1 MLEEENTTSGDVT
14 NAGETP
20 IETPAQNELNIL
32 NEENDVS
39 MVELPNISDAKFKKK
54 TSGKSKSSKTK
65 KSQKKISS
73 SKIKKNSKSKKSAKK
88 SSADSSASTSD
99 QGNTGETAD
108 DNMSSSTTTS
118 SDTSSSSDSVS
129 TDSSSS
135 QTSSSTSDSSSGK
148 KRSSKKSKQTLQ
160 QHPLYIRSFD
170 DVNGTF
176 IDHRP
181 SMTEPV
187 LMNKKKSMLKKR
199 RERKKKAKQEKEKQ
213 KILKKEDEVT
223 PLSKKPPLETLQE
236 ESEQE
241 SEVTAPE
248 SNRNKLIADLQTH
261 LNKESK
267 NKRFLGGKSKLASS
281 SKPQHNY
288 GSIANRDADARNK
301 EKYKGISH
309 YSKGYPP
316 ESSSS
321 IDQQMDL
328 SFDELKLSK
337 KKSNDSN
344 NDLTNLGSKPPSSNS
359 DSSEVSSLGDVCL
372 PITSD
377 SEYYISDINSDEEN
391 NMSLS
396 SSESQ
401 KKTRNVNS
409 KTKEATDSDLDSELN
424 SKGFDGKRYEKEM
437 LQSIKDLNE
446 KTNYYGNKADEQHDY
461 QQTPSVASDHKNKR
475 RKKPTPKKEWPDI
488 SVLEEFSKDETEK
501 LKRQAITN
509 NRNMRNFVAPDFYY
523 DNLDINDVHADEEG
537 VDPADSVIEAHFSP
551 SPKGVA
557 SPNRDDTESNASSS
571 IQGFQ
576 PTIGFKNP
584 LVSNVDVPELGNTKI
599 NETQLLKNKNLRN
612 SRFQAWKLKNKAQKK
627 FLNINSND
635 KAGNALP
642 KLSKIASDSTIDL
655 TKKNTNL
662 NENKNFLIGDSS
674 IIQYPPQIISSNPGH
689 FRYAYFRDD
698 MESTVHSPTISGL
711 LQPGQSF
718 RDLFIGEHYKKN
730 VDYDESDF
738 DSEGNL
744 KFDEDN
750 NYVAPFWLDV
760 LNPTEEEMKVISKAF
775 GIHPLTAE
783 DIFLGEA
790 REKVELFKDY
800 YLVCFR
806 SFDIVAER
814 YNRDNRSERSGKS
827 RRSSLSTS
835 STIDSNKKNYKQ
847 KNNRNVVG
855 NLKNKVFKFFGK
867 NSSKQIPIAS
877 SQFSSKSSSRLS
889 NNMKS
894 SSNTLRQSYMNKQQ
908 REKELEEYKRKS
920 GSRHK
925 PRSGELEPLNV
936 YILVFRTGVLTFHF
950 APTPHPINVRRRARL
965 IRDYMDVSS
974 DWIAY
979 ALIDDITDAF
989 APIIEI
995 IEDEVYDIEEAI
1007 LRMHNPDLHNSDDDS
1022 DDDSDLSDFE
1032 ADYEEKIKTSQ
1043 DKLQQRTRSLSTVGQ
1058 DANTFAD
1065 KHAKSNVTFNGRHK
1079 DNSENS
1085 SLFSHGTSYTGK
1097 SMDSDSSSSSDS
1109 ISIASNIILW
1119 KRKGD
1124 MLRRIAECRKRVMS
1138 VSRLLGSK
1146 ADVIKSFA
1154 KRCNEDW
1161 EVAPRSDI
1169 GMYLGDIQDHI
1180 VTMVSSL
1187 NHFEKLLSRS
1197 HSNYLAQI
1205 NIDMTKVNND
1215 MNDVLSK
1222 ITILG
1227 TAVLPLNVITG
1238 LWGMNCIVPGQYYN
1252 NLAWFFGIVGF
1263 MILFTGWSVWF
1274 TKKKL
1279 NF

>member
-1 MLEEENTTSGDVT
+1 MIEEENITSEEVT
-14 NAGETP
+14 NQCN
-20 IETPAQNELNIL
+20 TPADTSFKEEQNVLSNK
-32 NEENDVS
+32 NDVS
-39 MVELPNISDAKFKKK
+39 MVELPNISEAKGKKK
-54 TSGKSKSSKTK
+54 SPGKSKNLKSKKSQKKSSSSKTK
-65 KSQKKISS
+65 KS
-73 SKIKKNSKSKKSAKK
+73 SKSKKSSSKK
-88 SSADSSASTSD
+88 NKHSSSDSDSEN
-99 QGNTGETAD
+99 GNANGTAD
-108 DNMSSSTTTS
+108 DNLTSSTSTS
-118 SDTSSSSDSVS
+118 TGTDDDSDSSGETSSSE
-129 TDSSSS
+129 SSSI
-135 QTSSSTSDSSSGK
+135 TSSSTESSSGK
-148 KRSSKKSKQTLQ
+148 KRSSKRSKIPLQ

-199 RERKKKAKQEKEKQ
+199 RERKKKAKLEKEKEQ
-213 KILKKEDEVT
+213 QEKINKQDESNIL
-223 PLSKKPPLETLQE
+223 PSRNPPLETLHE
-236 ESEQE
+236 E
-241 SEVTAPE
+241 PE
-248 SNRNKLIADLQTH
+248 HDDAFKKIDSKRNKLIEDLQTH
-261 LNKESK
+261 LNKEHK
-267 NKRFLGGKSKLASS
+267 NKRGLNSDNKLPNSVKTVS
-281 SKPQHNY
+281 NY
-288 GSIANRDADARNK
+288 GSIATRDSESKGK

-309 YSKGYPP
+309 YSKGN
-316 ESSSS
+316 
-321 IDQQMDL
+321 I
-328 SFDELKLSK
+328 
-337 KKSNDSN
+337 
-344 NDLTNLGSKPPSSNS
+344 DLTNLGSKPPSSNS
-359 DSSEVSSLGDVCL
+359 DSSDASSLGDVCL

-377 SEYYISDINSDEEN
+377 SEYYISDLNSDEEN
-391 NMSLS
+391 NKSVES
-396 SSESQ
+396 VDSQ
-401 KKTRNVNS
+401 KKSKRNYKSGKDV
-409 KTKEATDSDLDSELN
+409 TGSDIDSELN

-437 LQSIKDLNE
+437 LQSISDLN
-446 KTNYYGNKADEQHDY
+446 KKADIYNNKEEDEKHNFQKSFSS
-461 QQTPSVASDHKNKR
+461 TNSNKNKR
-475 RKKPTPKKEWPDI
+475 RKRQTVKKEWPDI
-488 SVLEEFSKDETEK
+488 SVLEEFSKEETEK
-501 LKRQAITN
+501 LKRQAISN
-509 NRNMRNFVAPDFYY
+509 NKNMRKYMVPDFYY
-523 DNLDINDVHADEEG
+523 DNMDINDVHADDDG
-537 VDPADSVIEAHFSP
+537 VDPTDSIIEPNFSP
-551 SPKGVA
+551 SPRTA
-557 SPNRDDTESNASSS
+557 PSPNTEDAESAASSS

-584 LVSNVDVPELGNTKI
+584 LVSNVDVPELGNAKI

-612 SRFQAWKLKNKAQKK
+612 TRFQAWKLKNKAQKK
-627 FLNINSND
+627 LANTVGTTD
-635 KAGNALP
+635 KSGASDKGDLP
-642 KLSKIASDSTIDL
+642 RLSKMNSDSTTNI

-662 NENKNFLIGDSS
+662 NENPNFLIGDSS
-674 IIQYPPQIISSNPGH
+674 IIQYPPQIISNNPEH
-689 FRYAYFRDD
+689 FRFAYFRDD

-711 LQPGQSF
+711 LQPGQLF
-718 RDLFIGEHYKKN
+718 RDLFVGEHYKKN

-814 YNRDNRSERSGKS
+814 TNRDNKSERSGKS
-827 RRSSLSTS
+827 RRSSFSNASTME
-835 STIDSNKKNYKQ
+835 SNKRHGRHS
-847 KNNRNVVG
+847 NNNPTVVG
-855 NLKNKVFKFFGK
+855 NLKNKVFKFFGRDGIK
-867 NSSKQIPIAS
+867 SIPNTS
-877 SQFSSKSSSRLS
+877 SQLSTKSSAHFST
-889 NNMKS
+889 NMKS
-894 SSNTLRQSYMNKQQ
+894 SNANSRQSQMSKQQ
-908 REKELEEYKRKS
+908 KEKELEEYKRKS

-1007 LRMHNPDLHNSDDDS
+1007 LKMHSPNLHNSDDDS
-1022 DDDSDLSDFE
+1022 DLESDGSDFE
-1032 ADYEEKIKTSQ
+1032 TDYEEKVQTSQ
-1043 DKLQQRTRSLSTVGQ
+1043 NKLNSRTRSLSTVRPMSS
-1058 DANTFAD
+1058 TFAEQQP
-1065 KHAKSNVTFNGRHK
+1065 ANNVTFKGNYK
-1079 DNSENS
+1079 NNSENS
-1085 SLFSHGTSYTGK
+1085 SLFSQGTSFSAK
-1097 SMDSDSSSSSDS
+1097 STMSNSTSSSDTTS
-1109 ISIASNIILW
+1109 MDSNIILW

-1238 LWGMNCIVPGQYYN
+1238 LWGMNCVVPGQAYN
-1252 NLAWFFGIVGF
+1252 NLGWFFGIVGF
-1263 MILFTGWSVWF
+1263 MTIFAGWSVWF

>member
-1 MLEEENTTSGDVT
+1 MIDSDTLESSENPLQRDSSIIDGGNLSEQAD
-14 NAGETP
+14 
-20 IETPAQNELNIL
+20 
-32 NEENDVS
+32 NDIS
-39 MVELPNISDAKFKKK
+39 MVELPHISE
-54 TSGKSKSSKTK
+54 
-65 KSQKKISS
+65 
-73 SKIKKNSKSKKSAKK
+73 SKSKKSAKK
-88 SSADSSASTSD
+88 SKKGTNSEKRSNKKGSSSSKNKKSSKSKKDQKKNKVVNEGDDSLLANNSDQTTDEESESSESSSESTSD
-99 QGNTGETAD
+99 DT
-108 DNMSSSTTTS
+108 SSTS
-118 SDTSSSSDSVS
+118 TSSSSSSTS
-129 TDSSSS
+129 TDSSNSS
-135 QTSSSTSDSSSGK
+135 
-148 KRSSKKSKQTLQ
+148 SSKKKSSKKNKFSIQ

-187 LMNKKKSMLKKR
+187 LKNKKKSMLKKR
-199 RERKKKAKQEKEKQ
+199 RERKKKAKAERQKEIAKQ
-213 KILKKEDEVT
+213 NDESN
-223 PLSKKPPLETLQE
+223 PSSMPNSKGEAKGKLPLETVHE
-236 ESEQE
+236 E
-241 SEVTAPE
+241 PE
-248 SNRNKLIADLQTH
+248 HADENDNRDKLIADLQDH
-261 LNKESK
+261 LNEDYNRKH
-267 NKRFLGGKSKLASS
+267 SS
-281 SKPQHNY
+281 NDKAKNY
-288 GSIANRDADARNK
+288 GSIINK
-301 EKYKGISH
+301 GPEGNKKDKYKGRSH
-309 YSKGYPP
+309 FTRGYPP
-316 ESSSS
+316 ELSNS
-321 IDQQMDL
+321 IDQQIEG
-328 SFDELKLSK
+328 SFDELRLTK

-344 NDLTNLGSKPPSSNS
+344 NDLGHLGSKPPSSNS
-359 DSSEVSSLGDVCL
+359 NSSDASSLGDVCL

-377 SEYYISDINSDEEN
+377 SEYYISDINTDEEN
-391 NMSLS
+391 NASIGS
-396 SSESQ
+396 SKSNGSKKSQNETESD
-401 KKTRNVNS
+401 NES
-409 KTKEATDSDLDSELN
+409 ATN
-424 SKGFDGKRYEKEM
+424 SKGFDGSRYEKEIM
-437 LQSIKDLNE
+437 NSIFEMN
-446 KTNYYGNKADEQHDY
+446 KTKNKYNKKNDEDEIHN
-461 QQTPSVASDHKNKR
+461 QQGSKSTSTSSIRNKNKR
-475 RKKPTPKKEWPDI
+475 RKKGSVKKEWPDI

-501 LKRQAITN
+501 LKRQALDN
-509 NRNMRNFVAPDFYY
+509 NRNIRKVMSPDLCY
-523 DNLDINDVHADEEG
+523 DNIHARG
-537 VDPADSVIEAHFSP
+537 LNNHSPLTMNQGYSVANQRLQSP
-551 SPKGVA
+551 E
-557 SPNRDDTESNASSS
+557 DTESNASSS
-571 IQGFQ
+571 VAGFQ
-576 PTIGFKNP
+576 QTIGFKNP
-584 LVSNVDVPELGNTKI
+584 LVSNVDVPELGNAKI
-599 NETQLLKNKNLRN
+599 NETELLKGKALKNN
-612 SRFQAWKLKNKAQKK
+612 RFQAWKLKNKAQKK
-627 FLNINSND
+627 LLNAGSSIVDRTASNASNMLGYD
-635 KAGNALP
+635 MP
-642 KLSKIASDSTIDL
+642 KLAKTASNSTANV
-655 TKKNTNL
+655 TKQNTDI
-662 NENKNFLIGDSS
+662 NENNNFLIGDSS
-674 IIQYPPQIISSNPGH
+674 VIQYPPQIISNNPEH
-689 FRYAYFRDD
+689 FRFAYFRDD

-718 RDLFIGEHYKKN
+718 RDLFVGEHYKKN

-760 LNPTEEEMKVISKAF
+760 LNPTEEEMKVISKSF

-814 YNRDNRSERSGKS
+814 HSRDNRSERSGKS
-827 RRSSLSTS
+827 RRSSF
-835 STIDSNKKNYKQ
+835 STISSNESVGKRGSKSQGIVETLKSKVMKFIGKNNSNKSNHPTSAMSMKSAKS
-847 KNNRNVVG
+847 
-855 NLKNKVFKFFGK
+855 NLNDSK
-867 NSSKQIPIAS
+867 NSH
-877 SQFSSKSSSRLS
+877 
-889 NNMKS
+889 M
-894 SSNTLRQSYMNKQQ
+894 TRQQK
-908 REKELEEYKRKS
+908 EKELEEYKKKS

-974 DWIAY
+974 DWVAY
-979 ALIDDITDAF
+979 ALIDDITDSF

-1007 LRMHNPDLHNSDDDS
+1007 LKMHNPDIHNSDDDS
-1022 DDDSDLSDFE
+1022 DDSDYSDFE
-1032 ADYEEKIKTSQ
+1032 SNYEEKMMMKSENMN
-1043 DKLQQRTRSLSTVGQ
+1043 KRNRSMSTVGDSNFIKNQ
-1058 DANTFAD
+1058 
-1065 KHAKSNVTFNGRHK
+1065 AKNVSFGNGMS
-1079 DNSENS
+1079 DVS
-1085 SLFSHGTSYTGK
+1085 SMTDTSSMTGY
-1097 SMDSDSSSSSDS
+1097 SRGSSSSSSSDS
-1109 ISIASNIILW
+1109 ASIDSNIILW

-1215 MNDVLSK
+1215 MNDVLGK

-1238 LWGMNCIVPGQYYN
+1238 LWGMNCIVPGQYHD
-1252 NLAWFFGIVGF
+1252 NLGWFFGIVGF
-1263 MILFTGWSVWF
+1263 MIIFTAWSVWY

-1279 NF
+1279 SF

>member
-1 MLEEENTTSGDVT
+1 MIDSETLESSENPLQKDSSV
-14 NAGETP
+14 
-20 IETPAQNELNIL
+20 NEGGNLS
-32 NEENDVS
+32 EQADNDIS
-39 MVELPNISDAKFKKK
+39 MVELPNISESKSRKITK
-54 TSGKSKSSKTK
+54 KSKRGSSSDKKGNKKGNSSKTK
-65 KSQKKISS
+65 KS
-73 SKIKKNSKSKKSAKK
+73 SKSKKEQKK
-88 SSADSSASTSD
+88 NKVIIEGENMLLDNNSEQTTDDVSDSSESSSESSSEDTSSTS
-99 QGNTGETAD
+99 
-108 DNMSSSTTTS
+108 
-118 SDTSSSSDSVS
+118 TSSSS
-129 TDSSSS
+129 SSSS
-135 QTSSSTSDSSSGK
+135 TASSSSS
-148 KRSSKKSKQTLQ
+148 SSKKKSNKKNKFSIQ

-187 LMNKKKSMLKKR
+187 LKNKKKSMLKKR
-199 RERKKKAKQEKEKQ
+199 RERKKKAKAERQKEIAKQ
-213 KILKKEDEVT
+213 NDESNPSSMPNSKGESKGKI
-223 PLSKKPPLETLQE
+223 PLETVHE
-236 ESEQE
+236 ETEHVDE
-241 SEVTAPE
+241 ND
-248 SNRNKLIADLQTH
+248 NRDKLIADLQDH
-261 LNKESK
+261 LNEDFSRKHVLNDQAK
-267 NKRFLGGKSKLASS
+267 
-281 SKPQHNY
+281 NY
-288 GSIANRDADARNK
+288 GSIINK
-301 EKYKGISH
+301 GSETNKKDKYKGRSH
-309 YSKGYPP
+309 FTRGYPP
-316 ESSSS
+316 ELSNT
-321 IDQQMDL
+321 IDQQIEG
-328 SFDELKLSK
+328 SFDELRLTK

-344 NDLTNLGSKPPSSNS
+344 NDLGHLGSKPPSSNS
-359 DSSEVSSLGDVCL
+359 NSSDASSLGDVCL

-377 SEYYISDINSDEEN
+377 SEYYISDINTDEEN
-391 NMSLS
+391 NESIGS
-396 SSESQ
+396 CKSKSSEKSQ
-401 KKTRNVNS
+401 SENES
-409 KTKEATDSDLDSELN
+409 DKESATN
-424 SKGFDGKRYEKEM
+424 SKGFDGTRYEEDIMNSIFEM
-437 LQSIKDLNE
+437 N
-446 KTNYYGNKADEQHDY
+446 KTKNKYNKKNSEDEIHNHQGSK
-461 QQTPSVASDHKNKR
+461 TTSTSSLRNKNKR
-475 RKKPTPKKEWPDI
+475 RKKSSVKKEWPDI

-501 LKRQAITN
+501 LKKQALDN
-509 NRNMRNFVAPDFYY
+509 NRNIRKVMSPDLCY
-523 DNLDINDVHADEEG
+523 DNIHARG
-537 VDPADSVIEAHFSP
+537 LNSHSP
-551 SPKGVA
+551 ITMNQGYSA
-557 SPNRDDTESNASSS
+557 ANQRLQTQEDTESNASSS
-571 IQGFQ
+571 VAGFQ
-576 PTIGFKNP
+576 QTIGFKNP
-584 LVSNVDVPELGNTKI
+584 LVSNVDVPELGNAKI
-599 NETQLLKNKNLRN
+599 NETELLKGKALKNN
-612 SRFQAWKLKNKAQKK
+612 RFQAWKLKNKAQKK
-627 FLNINSND
+627 LQNASSSIVDRTASNASNLLGYD
-635 KAGNALP
+635 MP
-642 KLSKIASDSTIDL
+642 KLVKTPSNTTANL
-655 TKKNTNL
+655 TRQNTDI
-662 NENKNFLIGDSS
+662 NENSNFLIGDSS
-674 IIQYPPQIISSNPGH
+674 VIQYPPQIISNNPEH
-689 FRYAYFRDD
+689 FRFAYFRDD

-718 RDLFIGEHYKKN
+718 RDLFVGEHYKKN

-760 LNPTEEEMKVISKAF
+760 LNPTEEEMKVISKSF

-814 YNRDNRSERSGKS
+814 HSRDNRSEKSGKS
-827 RRSSLSTS
+827 RRSSFSTISSTESVGKRGSKSHGIVENLKSKVMKFIGKNNSNKGNHSTS
-835 STIDSNKKNYKQ
+835 AMS
-847 KNNRNVVG
+847 
-855 NLKNKVFKFFGK
+855 
-867 NSSKQIPIAS
+867 
-877 SQFSSKSSSRLS
+877 
-889 NNMKS
+889 MKS
-894 SSNTLRQSYMNKQQ
+894 SKGNLNDCKNSHMSKQQ
-908 REKELEEYKRKS
+908 KEKELDEYKRKS

-974 DWIAY
+974 DWVAY
-979 ALIDDITDAF
+979 ALIDDITDSF

-1007 LRMHNPDLHNSDDDS
+1007 LKMHNPDIHNSDDDS
-1022 DDDSDLSDFE
+1022 DESDYSDFE
-1032 ADYEEKIKTSQ
+1032 SNYEEKMMMKSENNMN
-1043 DKLQQRTRSLSTVGQ
+1043 KRNRSMSTVGDSNFMKNQ
-1058 DANTFAD
+1058 AN
-1065 KHAKSNVTFNGRHK
+1065 NVTFGNGMS
-1079 DNSENS
+1079 DVS
-1085 SLFSHGTSYTGK
+1085 SMTDTSSMTGY
-1097 SMDSDSSSSSDS
+1097 SRGSSSSSSSDS
-1109 ISIASNIILW
+1109 ASIDSNIILW

-1215 MNDVLSK
+1215 MNDVLGK

-1238 LWGMNCIVPGQYYN
+1238 LWGMNCIVPGQYYD
-1252 NLAWFFGIVGF
+1252 NLGWFFGIVGF
-1263 MILFTGWSVWF
+1263 MIIFTAWSVWY

-1279 NF
+1279 SF

>member
-1 MLEEENTTSGDVT
+1 MIDNETLESSEVPSQID
-14 NAGETP
+14 P
-20 IETPAQNELNIL
+20 LNKNMDIGNL
-32 NEENDVS
+32 SEQIGNDIS
-39 MVELPNISDAKFKKK
+39 AVELPNITESKAK
-54 TSGKSKSSKTK
+54 KSSKKSK
-65 KSQKKISS
+65 KTASSEKKGNKKGSS
-73 SKIKKNSKSKKSAKK
+73 ASKSKKSSKSKK
-88 SSADSSASTSD
+88 NQKKNKDSNDEDNDVSSNNNSENSNDDSFS
-99 QGNTGETAD
+99 ET
-108 DNMSSSTTTS
+108 
-118 SDTSSSSDSVS
+118 SDTSSESSSDE
-129 TDSSSS
+129 TSSSS
-135 QTSSSTSDSSSGK
+135 SSSSSSNTSSSSSNSSSDK
-148 KRSSKKSKQTLQ
+148 KKSSKKSKFSIQ

-187 LMNKKKSMLKKR
+187 LKNKKKSMLKKR
-199 RERKKKAKQEKEKQ
+199 RERKKKAKAERQKEIAKQ
-213 KILKKEDEVT
+213 TEET
-223 PLSKKPPLETLQE
+223 KPSSNANNKGESPGKRALETVHE
-236 ESEQE
+236 EVEAYE
-241 SEVTAPE
+241 DKG
-248 SNRNKLIADLQTH
+248 NRHKLIADLHEH
-261 LNKESK
+261 LKEGFSK
-267 NKRFLGGKSKLASS
+267 NDQSANTNSTG
-281 SKPQHNY
+281 NY
-288 GSIANRDADARNK
+288 GSINNK
-301 EKYKGISH
+301 GNDNKVKDKYKGRNHFSM
-309 YSKGYPP
+309 GYPP
-316 ESSSS
+316 EISS
-321 IDQQMDL
+321 IDQQMET
-328 SFDELKLSK
+328 SFDELRLTK

-344 NDLTNLGSKPPSSNS
+344 NNDIGNLGSKPPSSNS
-359 DSSEVSSLGDVCL
+359 NSSDASSLGDVCL

-391 NMSLS
+391 NESIG
-396 SSESQ
+396 SSESRHS
-401 KKTRNVNS
+401 KKLQNE
-409 KTKEATDSDLDSELN
+409 KDSDIESATN
-424 SKGFDGKRYEKEM
+424 SKGFEGSRYEKEIM
-437 LQSIKDLNE
+437 NSIFDLNKSKNKLNKKNNE
-446 KTNYYGNKADEQHDY
+446 DEIHNYQSSKTTTTSSSLRN
-461 QQTPSVASDHKNKR
+461 KNKR
-475 RKKPTPKKEWPDI
+475 RKKVSVKKEWPDI
-488 SVLEEFSKDETEK
+488 SVLEEFSKDETYK
-501 LKRQAITN
+501 LKKQALDN
-509 NRNMRNFVAPDFYY
+509 NRNIRKMMSPDLFY
-523 DNLDINDVHADEEG
+523 DNIHGRDFNSE
-537 VDPADSVIEAHFSP
+537 SP
-551 SPKGVA
+551 ITMNSRYAA
-557 SPNRDDTESNASSS
+557 SNPTSQPPDDTESNASSS
-571 IQGFQ
+571 VAGFQ
-576 PTIGFKNP
+576 QTIGFKNP
-584 LVSNVDVPELGNTKI
+584 LVSNVDVPELGNAKI
-599 NETQLLKNKNLRN
+599 NETELLKSKNIKN
-612 SRFQAWKLKNKAQKK
+612 NRFQAWKLTNKAQKK
-627 FLNINSND
+627 LLNAGSGLADRTASVSNNTPGTDFPKLAKTATNSTANLTKQNTNINE
-635 KAGNALP
+635 
-642 KLSKIASDSTIDL
+642 
-655 TKKNTNL
+655 NT
-662 NENKNFLIGDSS
+662 NFLIGDSS
-674 IIQYPPQIISSNPGH
+674 VIQYPPQIISNNPEH
-689 FRYAYFRDD
+689 FRFAYFRDD

-760 LNPTEEEMKVISKAF
+760 LNPTEEEMKVISKSF

-814 YNRDNRSERSGKS
+814 HSRDNKSEKSGKS
-827 RRSSLSTS
+827 RRSSFSTVS
-835 STIDSNKKNYKQ
+835 SNESAGKRGSKNHG
-847 KNNRNVVG
+847 VVE
-855 NLKNKVFKFFGK
+855 NLKNKVFKFIGK
-867 NSSKQIPIAS
+867 NGSTKNNQASAAMSIKSSSKTNQNND
-877 SQFSSKSSSRLS
+877 SKSS
-889 NNMKS
+889 
-894 SSNTLRQSYMNKQQ
+894 YMARQQ
-908 REKELEEYKRKS
+908 REKELDEYKKKS

-974 DWIAY
+974 DWVAY
-979 ALIDDITDAF
+979 ALIDDITDSF

-1007 LRMHNPDLHNSDDDS
+1007 LKMHNPDVHNSDDDS
-1022 DDDSDLSDFE
+1022 DDESDYSDFESSYEEKMMLKSQNNINKRTRSMSTVADEDFNKKSNAANVTFGNGFANNHSDLSSMTD
-1032 ADYEEKIKTSQ
+1032 TS
-1043 DKLQQRTRSLSTVGQ
+1043 SMSGYSPS
-1058 DANTFAD
+1058 
-1065 KHAKSNVTFNGRHK
+1065 SN
-1079 DNSENS
+1079 
-1085 SLFSHGTSYTGK
+1085 
-1097 SMDSDSSSSSDS
+1097 SSSSSDS
-1109 ISIASNIILW
+1109 TSIDSNIILW

-1215 MNDVLSK
+1215 MNDVLGK

-1238 LWGMNCIVPGQYYN
+1238 LWGMNCIVPGQYYD
-1252 NLAWFFGIVGF
+1252 NLGWFFGIVGF
-1263 MILFTGWSVWF
+1263 MIIFTAWSVWF

-1279 NF
+1279 SF